1 MSEPVL
7 HLASASPRRRE
18 ILRALGVDH
27 SWQGVGIDETPLA
40 AEGDADL
47 VLRLALAKARAARR
61 ARRDETPIL
70 GADTIVSLEGRLFG
84 KAGSEEEALY
94 MLERLSGRTHRV
106 LTAIALSLPGEELT
120 AVSQSNVRLRKI
132 APGEARA
139 YWATGEPAGKAG
151 AYAIQGLGAVFVE
164 SLAGSWS
171 GVVGLPV
178 FETAAVLKRAGIDV
192 LAAAGGGRS

>member
-1 MSEPVL
+1 MTEPVL

-18 ILRALGVDH
+18 ILCALGVAH

-70 GADTIVSLEGRLFG
+70 GADTIVSLDGRLFG

-94 MLERLSGRTHRV
+94 MLGRLSGRTHRV
-106 LTAIALSLPGEELT
+106 LTAVALSLPGEELT
-120 AVSQSNVRLRKI
+120 AVSQTDVRMRRI
-132 APGEARA
+132 APGEART
-139 YWATGEPAGKAG
+139 YCATGEPAGKAG

-178 FETAAVLKRAGIDV
+178 FETANLLKRAGIDV
-192 LAAAGGGRS
+192 LAAAAEGRS

>member
-61 ARRDETPIL
+61 VCRDETPIL

-151 AYAIQGLGAVFVE
+151 AYAIQGLGAVFVD